1 MRSAPNKQ
9 LAIALAIVW
18 VVALVLLWLMTA
30 ALGAQT
36 LPTTQWSG
44 TGSTAVAGS
53 NSTVVTVRQ
62 PWLFLMGDSKTAAPQ
77 TWPAQLQY
85 SVQPAPWWM
94 ANAAVSGRS
103 TQTTVDNLTAAL
115 AITAITATP
124 TVLLNL
130 GANDFPAATFNDV
143 GYDVTWRANTLT
155 ILDAVRAKWP
165 AAAVYLMRPWSR
177 GNDTKADTLAG
188 WIDTVV
194 AARPN
199 TFVGP
204 DERVFYKG
212 NDDGVT
218 NTTDG
223 IHPTTA
229 GQLAITAAW
238 KAVLYP

>member
-1 MRSAPNKQ
+1 MRSKH
-9 LAIALAIVW
+9 LALVIALGLLGGL
-18 VVALVLLWLMTA
+18 VAPLP
-30 ALGAQT
+30 AQT
-36 LPTTQWSG
+36 LPTTQWAG
-44 TGSTAVAGS
+44 TGSTQVSGA
-53 NSTVVTVRQ
+53 NSTAITTRQ

-77 TWPAQLQY
+77 TWPAQLQF
-85 SVQPAPWWM
+85 SVQPAPWWL

-103 TQTTVDNLTAAL
+103 TQTTVDNLTATL

-130 GANDFPAATFNDV
+130 GANDFVAATFTDV
-143 GYDVTWRANTLT
+143 GYDVTWKANTLT
-155 ILDAVRAKWP
+155 ILDAVRVKWP
-165 AAAVYLMRPWSR
+165 AATVYLARPWSR

-188 WIDTVV
+188 WITTVV

-212 NDDGVT
+212 ADDGVT
-218 NTTDG
+218 NTLDG